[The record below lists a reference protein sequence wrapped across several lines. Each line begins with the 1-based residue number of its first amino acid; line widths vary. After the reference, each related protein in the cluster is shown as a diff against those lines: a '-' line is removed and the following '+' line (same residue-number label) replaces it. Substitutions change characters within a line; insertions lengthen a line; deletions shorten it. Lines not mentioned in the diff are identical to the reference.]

1 MKEKHE
7 LPEEA
12 RNDAAVPVI
21 PAEQPETDSADQ
33 HLQDLD
39 SRFRGNDTE
48 QEQGNDPE
56 QVCPAPVAPGPETSP
71 ENIQQ
76 HKEVADLNSQLLEKN
91 EELHALN
98 DKYLRLA
105 AEFDNYKRRVQRDQ
119 QDTIR
124 FANEKLFKDLL
135 PTLDNLERALQSGHE
150 QTQVEGLLE
159 GVELTYKHFLDTLQ
173 KMGIKQVT
181 SVGEGFDP
189 AQHQAVGQVES
200 TTVPENVVVDEY
212 QKGYFLHDRIL
223 RPAMVTVAKAKTEP
237 DHGKG
242 QESKEGAET

>member
-1 MKEKHE
+1 MKEKLE

-12 RNDAAVPVI
+12 SADNEVTAP
-21 PAEQPETDSADQ
+21 PAEQPETDLTDQ
-33 HLQDLD
+33 E
-39 SRFRGNDTE
+39 TE
-48 QEQGNDPE
+48 E
-56 QVCPAPVAPGPETSP
+56 SP

-76 HKEVADLNSQLLEKN
+76 NEDVTSLNDQLLEKT
-91 EELHALN
+91 EELNALN

-135 PTLDNLERALQSGHE
+135 PTLDNLERALQSGRE
-150 QTQVEGLLE
+150 QALIQGLLE
-159 GVELTYKHFLDTLQ
+159 GVDLTYKHFLDTLQ

-181 SVGEGFDP
+181 SVGEVFDP
-189 AQHQAVGQVES
+189 ARHQAVGQVES

-237 DHGKG
+237 GDEEA
-242 QESKEGAET
+242 QESKEGAEA

>member
-7 LPEEA
+7 LPEEV
-12 RNDAAVPVI
+12 RDDAVPAP
-21 PAEQPETDSADQ
+21 PAEQPETTPADR

-39 SRFRGNDTE
+39 SRFRGNDA
-48 QEQGNDPE
+48 E
-56 QVCPAPVAPGPETSP
+56 QVHPSPVDLGTEEYR
-71 ENIQQ
+71 ENSQQ
-76 HKEVADLNSQLLEKN
+76 NEEVTNLNDQLLEKT

-119 QDTIR
+119 RDTIR

-135 PTLDNLERALQSGHE
+135 PTLDNLERALQSGRE
-150 QTQVEGLLE
+150 QARLEGLLE
-159 GVELTYKHFLDTLQ
+159 GVDLTYKHFLDTLQ

-181 SVGEGFDP
+181 SVGETFDP

-200 TTVPENVVVDEY
+200 TTATENVVVDEY

-237 DHGKG
+237 DDGEG

>member
-7 LPEEA
+7 LSEEA
-12 RNDAAVPVI
+12 RDDDEVTAP
-21 PAEQPETDSADQ
+21 PADQPETASADQ
-33 HLQDLD
+33 ETEEADENSQQNEEVTDL
-39 SRFRGNDTE
+39 SN
-48 QEQGNDPE
+48 
-56 QVCPAPVAPGPETSP
+56 
-71 ENIQQ
+71 
-76 HKEVADLNSQLLEKN
+76 QLLEKD

-124 FANEKLFKDLL
+124 YANEKLFKDLL
-135 PTLDNLERALQSGHE
+135 PTLDNLERALQSGRE
-150 QTQVEGLLE
+150 QGRIEGLLE
-159 GVELTYKHFLDTLQ
+159 GVDLTYKHFLDTLQ

-181 SVGEGFDP
+181 SVGESFDP
-189 AQHQAVGQVES
+189 ARHQAVGQVES

-223 RPAMVTVAKAKTEP
+223 RPAMVTVAKAKMEP
-237 DHGKG
+237 GNG
-242 QESKEGAET
+242 EAQQSKEGAEA